1 MVNSG
6 LLLMAVMG
14 LTFPAVLHFTH
25 TELHFGESE
34 LALSRFSS
42 CIMLVAYGLYLFFQ
56 LKTQKNPYSSV
67 DEVHLVDE
75 VRLIDDAF
83 KAINFFSS
91 LRRCYFGDVLF
102 GLHLNW
108 AKIFRLFINDFPR
121 TDSLIIS
128 LRIHF
133 M

>member
-56 LKTQKNPYSSV
+56 LKTQKNLYSS
-67 DEVHLVDE
+67 VDE

-91 LRRCYFGDVLF
+91 
-102 GLHLNW
+102 
-108 AKIFRLFINDFPR
+108 
-121 TDSLIIS
+121 
-128 LRIHF
+128 
-133 M
+133 